1 ISSFAYSSKMNSM
14 TSAFK
19 PDATGNAPKQMDY
32 MPNLKLNDGNEIPLL
47 GYGLGTARANMDG
60 NSDTDEIV
68 KLTVMAIKNGFY
80 HLDGAEVYGNEEE
93 LGAAIKAAGVPRE
106 KLYVTTKLNGT
117 KKQDIPTAFATSLR
131 KLGLDYVDLYLVHA
145 PYLAE
150 SPAELQE
157 IWRQME
163 AIKESGKAR
172 SIGVSNFLQ
181 PDLEAILQTAKIPP
195 AINQIEYHPYLQHG
209 SLLDFHREHHIA
221 VAAYGPL
228 TAVTKAK
235 PGPLDDVYEGLA
247 KKYGVHPA
255 DAALRWCIDQGIVA
269 VTTSSSEQRLQS
281 YLNKIPSFK
290 LTPKEVERIA
300 EAGKE
305 KHFRGFW
312 NNKFAADDRS

>member
-1 ISSFAYSSKMNSM
+1 MNSM

-19 PDATGNAPKQMDY
+19 PDATGNAPKQLDY

-47 GYGLGTARANMDG
+47 GYGLGTTRANMDG

-117 KKQDIPTAFATSLR
+117 KKQDIPAAFATSLR

-255 DAALRWCIDQGIVA
+255 DVALRWCIDQGIVA

-300 EAGKE
+300 EVGKE